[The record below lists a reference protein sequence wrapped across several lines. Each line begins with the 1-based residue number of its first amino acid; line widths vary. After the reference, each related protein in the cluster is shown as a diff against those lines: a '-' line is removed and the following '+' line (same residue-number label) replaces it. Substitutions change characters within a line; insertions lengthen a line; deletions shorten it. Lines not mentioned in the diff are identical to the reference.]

1 MRSLVESLPL
11 RQSTVWA
18 GFREARTIPLRYG
31 VTRGACLQLDDS
43 RRLWCWAD
51 HAAFAI
57 DDVFVADTEVGN
69 WVWRNALDSTG
80 RVVALVEFDSPVD
93 EGVTVTAAG
102 RGKPHPVTGALM
114 DSAADVVWDLLANVA
129 GQTVDAGDFGAFRS
143 ATSTLPVGGSF
154 VSPVSVRDAVRQ
166 VCASI
171 GAIFSAPSR
180 CVLFPPVV
188 AEAARYTVAAR
199 HTLTQTGTTLESIIT
214 TLRVEF
220 ALEDDA
226 PTQAVELAAPEAV
239 RAFGD
244 RPSDLVLRF
253 VAEPRVAVAVG
264 TRLLQSWAR
273 PNWTIAAAG
282 LERVLRV
289 GDVVTLAHPDSPVAG
304 DHPVIA
310 REVDL
315 ESVQSSVAVRA
326 PVGAVPSVSLV
337 RQSAR
342 SGPLEYPSVAIQSAG
357 TERVITLK
365 EADGTPIAGAQVTI
379 DGRVVRQS
387 DSLGR
392 VTIPGYLL
400 PPGEHEFVIKTQDGR
415 TLTQV
420 VLVQ

>member
-1 MRSLVESLPL
+1 MRSLIEPLPL

-31 VTRGACLQLDDS
+31 ETLGACLQVDDT

-51 HAAFAI
+51 HPVVAI
-57 DDVFVADTEVGN
+57 DAVRVADTDVGN

-80 RVVALVEFDSPVD
+80 RVVALVEFDAPVD
-93 EGVTVTAAG
+93 EGVTVSATG
-102 RGKPHPVTGALM
+102 RGKPHPTTGALM

-129 GQTVDAGDFGAFRS
+129 GLSVDAGDFGAFRS
-143 ATSTLPVGGSF
+143 ATSTLPIGGSF
-154 VSPVSVRDAVRQ
+154 VSPLSVRDAVRQ
-166 VCASI
+166 VCRSI
-171 GAIFSAPSR
+171 GAVFSSPSR
-180 CVLFPPVV
+180 CVLFPAVTTD
-188 AEAARYTVAAR
+188 AARFTVAAR
-199 HTLTQTGTTLESIIT
+199 HVLSKVDTALDSIVT

-220 ALEDDA
+220 ALEDDT
-226 PTQAVELAAPEAV
+226 PTQAVELSALDAV
-239 RAFGD
+239 REFGE

-253 VAEPRVAVAVG
+253 VAEPRVAVSVG
-264 TRLLQSWAR
+264 TRLLQMWAR
-273 PNWTIAAAG
+273 PNWTITASG

-289 GDVVTLAHPDSPVAG
+289 GDVVTLSHPDSPVSG

-315 ESVQSSVAVRA
+315 EAVRSSVTVRA
-326 PVGAVPSVSLV
+326 PVGAVPSISLV
-337 RQSAR
+337 RQSSR
-342 SGPLEYPSVAIQSAG
+342 SGPLEYPSVAVQSAG
-357 TERVITLK
+357 TDRVITLK